1 MVPVFAR
8 RSRCRLLLTRKAIF
22 LILDAWIACTRINGA
37 DTLPF
42 YPPHAICI
50 APRYR
55 YTSACQR
62 RAPPFPR
69 GHRNRLPSPGDLPPP
84 KKHAENTACSCTRP
98 GKCQRTALYM
108 SAQVENSFQIPF
120 EPFPR
125 IEKYP
130 QVAFDMFPQVWKSES
145 GAADSSAT
153 HDRHEF
159 AAADFFALHDKHEFC
174 AEIRSLGFWNTNH
187 VCQIHSRRSG
197 KADLTR
203 QIPSTHLWKHKSCAA
218 DSFAHVRKRGF
229 SAGDSAD
236 GFCAG
241 KFAGTEAP
249 AMVLRR

>member
-1 MVPVFAR
+1 MYAHK
-8 RSRCRLLLTRKAIF
+8 RSRHTS
-22 LILDAWIACTRINGA
+22 IL
-37 DTLPF
+37 
-42 YPPHAICI
+42 PPPCHLHSAALHIYVSLS
-50 APRYR
+50 APCAAF
-55 YTSACQR
+55 SARPQE
-62 RAPPFPR
+62 PPS
-69 GHRNRLPSPGDLPPP
+69 LAAGDLPPP
-84 KKHAENTACSCTRP
+84 KKHAENTACSCTLP

-203 QIPSTHLWKHKSCAA
+203 QIPSAHLWKHKSCAA

-229 SAGDSAD
+229 SAVDSAD